1 MTLHWYA
8 VFSKATSLIKAISID
23 LSPIWIYLRMYMKSR
38 KSLCVS
44 E

>member
-23 LSPIWIYLRMYMKSR
+23 LSPIWIYLRMYMKR
-38 KSLCVS
+38 EENVH
-44 E
+44 EE